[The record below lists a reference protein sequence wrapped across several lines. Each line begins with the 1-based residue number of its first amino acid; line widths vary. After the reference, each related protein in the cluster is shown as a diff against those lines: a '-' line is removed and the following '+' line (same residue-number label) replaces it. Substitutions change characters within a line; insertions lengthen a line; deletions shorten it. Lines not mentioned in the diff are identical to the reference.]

1 MANNDLINTI
11 RLKLR
16 VKPQAAKVI
25 AAMVSEPGRFF
36 PTKDILE
43 IVDYVSTDSRAWTV
57 TSASR
62 VVGEARS
69 ALRDWQIRENILTLQ
84 KTGYVMTDESA
95 KAVLDFI
102 A

>member
-1 MANNDLINTI
+1 MKNNDLINTI

-43 IVDYVSTDSRAWTV
+43 IVDYVSTDGRVGGV
-57 TSASR
+57 TTASQ

-69 ALRDWQIRENILTLQ
+69 ALPDWQIRANILTLQ